1 MKPYFPLLKILPS
14 ITSRRVV
21 QETYDINY
29 QMHYTFS
36 LRNCHSFNLSN
47 YHEIR
52 KKVSDKNIRF
62 YKTVQKCEVCGIK
75 LPRESSSYFF
85 FMSEDF
91 CTIPLRGVLW
101 KGRKERVG

>member
-21 QETYDINY
+21 QETYGINY
-29 QMHYTFS
+29 QTHYTFS

-62 YKTVQKCEVCGIK
+62 YTTVQKCEVCGIK
-75 LPRESSSYFF
+75 LPRESTSYFF
-85 FMSEDF
+85 
-91 CTIPLRGVLW
+91 L
-101 KGRKERVG
+101 